1 MRQGRHNTA
10 SVAHLRE
17 FSSKR
22 HPNLE
27 SRKTWS
33 DYDKLPFVS
42 ENVLDYVKL
51 EFTMVLEEVIL
62 IKVIFHK
69 HNVQCI
75 LYSSNKFY
83 I

>member
-1 MRQGRHNTA
+1 MN
-10 SVAHLRE
+10 
-17 FSSKR
+17 
-22 HPNLE
+22 
-27 SRKTWS
+27 
-33 DYDKLPFVS
+33 KLPFVS

>member
-1 MRQGRHNTA
+1 MN
-10 SVAHLRE
+10 
-17 FSSKR
+17 
-22 HPNLE
+22 
-27 SRKTWS
+27 
-33 DYDKLPFVS
+33 KLSFVS
-42 ENVLDYVKL
+42 ENVHYNVKL
-51 EFTMVLEEVIL
+51 ELSFFGMVLEEVIL